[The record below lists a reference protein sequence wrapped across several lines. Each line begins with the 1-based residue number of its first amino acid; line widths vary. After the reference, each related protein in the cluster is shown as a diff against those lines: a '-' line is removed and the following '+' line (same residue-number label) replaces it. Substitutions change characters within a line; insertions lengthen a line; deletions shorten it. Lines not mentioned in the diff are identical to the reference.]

1 MASDAISA
9 AAMMNPGTNQ
19 VEEELVQRLQNI
31 DPLARLIPG
40 PPRFCTNARCLCGQQ
55 VVLHGHRIGVGGH
68 VALDEALVI
77 SRVVDRI
84 VATDCVCCKAVR
96 AEAKRQAARQTKM
109 CHSCGRVGHIKREC
123 PLGMGLERTA
133 QFLQC
138 SEACFVRRFVVP
150 LHRARTD
157 FDPSNLREGRID
169 VATRLIAAALISSQR
184 TRHNTE
190 ICLPFLGDKERPR
203 TVCVSGIAKSLH
215 PSESFIGSRLRT
227 AIEYLELSLRPGS
240 GQRDEVPE
248 TVAHDVRGFR
258 LHDGG
263 FEASLREALTN
274 ARDGGSKAPLLLL
287 LQEAPPLASVLAEHL
302 PKRVEDAPSATSTQQ
317 LPWTDIVIVLGD
329 DIGLSDEERDMCTRV
344 GEEAGGGGP
353 VLRASLGSG
362 ALLASHAVVIAH
374 HYLDQIHECPSRLWS
389 DGSHDAT
396 KMGRQRCR
404 RVQRQQRGK
413 QQQRQQQH
421 HHHHHQQQ
429 QQQQQQQQ
437 EEGYEVDEV
446 LDQSVEKC
454 QEVLEET

>member
-9 AAMMNPGTNQ
+9 AATMNPGTNQ
-19 VEEELVQRLQNI
+19 VEEELVQRLQKI

-227 AIEYLELSLRPGS
+227 AIGYLELSLRP

-274 ARDGGSKAPLLLL
+274 AREGGSKAPLLLL

-302 PKRVEDAPSATSTQQ
+302 PKRVEDATSTQQ

-362 ALLASHAVVIAH
+362 ADRKSVV
-374 HYLDQIHECPSRLWS
+374 
-389 DGSHDAT
+389 
-396 KMGRQRCR
+396 
-404 RVQRQQRGK
+404 
-413 QQQRQQQH
+413 
-421 HHHHHQQQ
+421 
-429 QQQQQQQQ
+429 
-437 EEGYEVDEV
+437 
-446 LDQSVEKC
+446 
-454 QEVLEET
+454 